1 MTVAPTR
8 GANRTSKDVQRRP
21 TPASGVFV
29 GVSGKTHI
37 QTYPQIPMSLTDTAI
52 KAAKPG
58 EKPYKLIDERG
69 LCLHVHPTGGRRWRL
84 KYRVAGREKLLAIG
98 VCPDVSLAKARE
110 RREEAR
116 QLLVNQVDPNARK
129 KAERLA
135 QSSTFL
141 SWSRASGWNY
151 SALG

>member
-1 MTVAPTR
+1 
-8 GANRTSKDVQRRP
+8 
-21 TPASGVFV
+21 
-29 GVSGKTHI
+29 
-37 QTYPQIPMSLTDTAI
+37 MSLTDTSI

-69 LCLHVHPTGGRRWRL
+69 LCLLVHPTGGRRWRL

-98 VCPDVSLAKARE
+98 VYPDVSLAKARE

-141 SWSRASGWNY
+141 SWPRASGWNY